1 MFSAQGHSSVS
12 SVSPSITQPTIL
24 STSTMPTS
32 SRVTP
37 GPMSTQSAGASPLPS
52 PNDAG
57 RSMGLSK
64 GALAGLAAA
73 ATALV
78 VILMVGASKMLLKLK
93 ERRQRRAIDERKESP
108 MLFWD
113 KTPSVSRLKIAT
125 AEPQELDGSQL
136 GAPAG
141 RQGET
146 LSSKCPSHNQD
157 RLMSGC
163 WPDRPWVPRHTQLPL
178 S

>member
-12 SVSPSITQPTIL
+12 SVNPSITQPTTL

-32 SRVTP
+32 STA
-37 GPMSTQSAGASPLPS
+37 PMSTQSADASPLPS
-52 PNDAG
+52 PTDAG
-57 RSMGLSK
+57 RSMVLSK

-73 ATALV
+73 TTALV
-78 VILMVGASKMLLKLK
+78 VILIIGASMLLLKLK
-93 ERRQRRAIDERKESP
+93 DRRQRRAREERKESP

-113 KTPSVSRLKIAT
+113 RTPSISRLKIAIT
-125 AEPQELDGSQL
+125 EPRELDGSQL

-141 RQGET
+141 RPGET
-146 LSSKCPSHNQD
+146 LSSKCSSSNNNQD

-163 WPDRPWVPRHTQLPL
+163 WPDRPWVPRHAHLPL